1 MRPRRVGKRQV
12 VMDAWTKL
20 AGRQHLDERA
30 HSSATFVD
38 EIVPRVDGELSHRRR
53 VLAHLWCRQQIER
66 RLPAKRAVNDEH
78 PARCEHGD
86 IVGEPRSS
94 DWIDDGLNAATMRE
108 LLDPLADPLTLAVDE
123 IIGAK
128 IAGEARF
135 VCRC

>member
-30 HSSATFVD
+30 HSSAAFVD

-66 RLPAKRAVNDEH
+66 RLPAKRAVNDER
-78 PARCEHGD
+78 PARREHGD

-94 DWIDDGLNAATMRE
+94 ATMRE
-108 LLDPLADPLTLAVDE
+108 LLDPLADPLTLAATG
-123 IIGAK
+123 ITA
-128 IAGEARF
+128 
-135 VCRC
+135 